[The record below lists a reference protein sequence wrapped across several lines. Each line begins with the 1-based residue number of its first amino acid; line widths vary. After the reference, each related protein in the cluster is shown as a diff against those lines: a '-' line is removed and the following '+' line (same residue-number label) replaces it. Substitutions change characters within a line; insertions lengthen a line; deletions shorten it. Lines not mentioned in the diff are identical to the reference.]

1 MALYNTTKPMTDE
14 EIAAERKRQKDLGP
28 ISFME
33 PRGFGTLKPITPLP
47 ENIGGMMGIDYPIE
61 KIKVDT
67 SDIDGIREESDFD
80 FFNRIKGYDQ
90 DYLDSA
96 KKFVNQ
102 KTIGDLLGT
111 GMSLYSNLTA
121 PLPSPIAAPHYMTPE
136 TNMPV
141 NLLTDI
147 GNEQSG
153 NLASLGLNLSRVT
166 GSDLSP
172 ALGGNLVQGNLAFNK
187 TLGENMNQFVTGQQ
201 QQAAQTANMNTE
213 ATANANAANA
223 QLIAQDNLKRSE
235 LTSGLVSQL
244 GSIMT
249 QRGSSLLGLKNM
261 GTNQAVME
269 KYVEKLIKSGNMS
282 ELLALLKG
290 LKTGDL
296 SGSDVIINNDK
307 GASDNYAK

>member
-1 MALYNTTKPMTDE
+1 MALYNSTKPLTDE
-14 EIAAERKRQKDLGP
+14 ELAAERKRNSEVGRL
-28 ISFME
+28 SFME
-33 PRGFGTLKPITPLP
+33 TKGSDLLDPFKLDTPIA
-47 ENIGGMMGIDYPIE
+47 
-61 KIKVDT
+61 KIPT
-67 SDIDGIREESDFD
+67 NTNDIDGIRGESDFD

-102 KTIGDLLGT
+102 KTVGDLLGT

-121 PLPSPIAAPHYMTPE
+121 PLPDPVLAPHYLAPE
-136 TNMPV
+136 ANMPI
-141 NLLTDI
+141 NLLTDMS
-147 GNEQSG
+147 NEQSG

-187 TLGENMNQFVTGQQ
+187 NLGQTMSEFVSGQQ

-261 GTNQAVME
+261 NTNQAVME

-282 ELLALLKG
+282 QLIALFKSMNTGG
-290 LKTGDL
+290 LK
-296 SGSDVIINNDK
+296 GSDVGI
-307 GASDNYAK
+307 DNENAAAKNY